1 LAKQKQQ
8 FFLVQNSTLSEAGVL
23 GFEYGWSLGDPQA
36 LVIWEAQFGDF
47 ANGAQVIIDQ
57 FITSGESKWQR
68 ASGLVLYLPHGY
80 EGQGPEHSSARLE
93 RFLQLCG
100 RANIIVGNL
109 STPAQL
115 FHCLRRQLKRDF
127 RKPLILMTPKSLLRH
142 PLVPSKLEDFSEGT
156 FRELIDD
163 SRFEGSH
170 ASKARKVILCTGKIY
185 YDLLSAQMDQE
196 KETGKAPDVALVRVE
211 QLYPWPE
218 AQVLE
223 ILERYSGVK
232 EFYWVQ
238 EEPRNMGAWLFV
250 HAFFGGGYRNMS
262 EKLGNRPLRYI
273 GRGTG
278 AAPAVGAAKLH
289 AKEQA
294 AIIKEAL
301 S

>member
-1 LAKQKQQ
+1 
-8 FFLVQNSTLSEAGVL
+8 
-23 GFEYGWSLGDPQA
+23 
-36 LVIWEAQFGDF
+36 
-47 ANGAQVIIDQ
+47 
-57 FITSGESKWQR
+57 
-68 ASGLVLYLPHGY
+68 
-80 EGQGPEHSSARLE
+80 
-93 RFLQLCG
+93 
-100 RANIIVGNL
+100 
-109 STPAQL
+109 
-115 FHCLRRQLKRDF
+115 
-127 RKPLILMTPKSLLRH
+127 
-142 PLVPSKLEDFSEGT
+142 
-156 FRELIDD
+156 
-163 SRFEGSH
+163 
-170 ASKARKVILCTGKIY
+170 
-185 YDLLSAQMDQE
+185 MDQE